1 MESEGVSGVVE
12 EERDHNTKS
21 VLTVK
26 NNELECCPIH
36 GSVAFHPCQSTR
48 ILIISFEVPSDSAQ
62 RDRKKRQ
69 EERKRMIDRKKN
81 REK

>member
-1 MESEGVSGVVE
+1 MESKGVFGVVE
-12 EERDHNTKS
+12 EKRDHNTKS

-26 NNELECCPIH
+26 NNDLECCPIH

-62 RDRKKRQ
+62 RDRK

>member
-1 MESEGVSGVVE
+1 MESKGVFGVVE
-12 EERDHNTKS
+12 EKRDHNTKS

-26 NNELECCPIH
+26 NNDLECCPLH

-62 RDRKKRQ
+62 RDRK